1 MGLIS
6 RTVIFACSC
15 LIPPDFFLFFGVFHQ
30 EGNYVTFSLVFERRP
45 AFYIYLT
52 FDLLVC
58 LGLGHNQVLTISNV
72 CNLKATKKLPFQ
84 WEFTTQSLE
93 FQQSEEEFKMGF
105 RELNVSFKC
114 CIIEQALVFLH
125 IICFAWR
132 LH

>member
-93 FQQSEEEFKMGF
+93 FQQSKEEFGF
-105 RELNVSFKC
+105 SG
-114 CIIEQALVFLH
+114 IECEFQILYH
-125 IICFAWR
+125 
-132 LH
+132 